1 MKNPRRITVAEAARV
16 MGKDTLFVSELL
28 KQGRMPIGEAE
39 RMEGRVRW
47 NYYISP
53 KLLADY
59 IGMTVEEL
67 WTAIEEVRS
76 KTGGLL
82 NA

>member
-16 MGKDTLFVSELL
+16 MGKDTLFVAELM
-28 KQGRMPIGEAE
+28 KQGRLPIGEAE
-39 RMEGRVRW
+39 QMEGRVRW

-59 IGMTVEEL
+59 IGLSMDEL
-67 WTAIEEVRS
+67 WREIANVRS
-76 KTGGLL
+76 
-82 NA
+82 

>member
-16 MGKDTLFVSELL
+16 MGKDTLFVSELM
-28 KQGRMPIGEAE
+28 KQGRMPIGAAE
-39 RMEGRVRW
+39 LMEGRVRW

-59 IGMTVEEL
+59 IGLSMTEL
-67 WTAIEEVRS
+67 WAEIEKVRS
-76 KTGGLL
+76 
-82 NA
+82 

>member
-16 MGKDTLFVSELL
+16 MGKATLFVAEML
-28 KQGRMPIGEAE
+28 KQGRMPIGEALL
-39 RMEGRVRW
+39 MEDRVRW

-53 KLLADY
+53 ALLAEY

-67 WTAIEEVRS
+67 WREIENVRS
-76 KTGGLL
+76 
-82 NA
+82 

>member
-16 MGKDTLFVSELL
+16 MGKDTLFVSEML

-39 RMEGRVRW
+39 LMPGRVRW
-47 NYYISP
+47 NYFISP

-59 IGMTVEEL
+59 LGMSMDEL
-67 WTAIEEVRS
+67 WKEIDNVRR
-76 KTGGLL
+76 
-82 NA
+82 

>member
-16 MGKDTLFVSELL
+16 MGKDTLFVAEML

-39 RMEGRVRW
+39 LMEGRVRW

-53 KLLADY
+53 KLFADY
-59 IGMTVEEL
+59 IGLTVEEM
-67 WTAIEEVRS
+67 WKEIENVRR
-76 KTGGLL
+76 
-82 NA
+82 

>member
-16 MGKDTLFVSELL
+16 MGKDTLFVSEML

-39 RMEGRVRW
+39 LMEGRVRW

-53 KLLADY
+53 KLFADY
-59 IGMTVEEL
+59 IGLTVEEM
-67 WTAIEEVRS
+67 WKEIANVRR
-76 KTGGLL
+76 
-82 NA
+82 

>member
-16 MGKDTLFVSELL
+16 MGKDTLFVAELM
-28 KQGRMPIGEAE
+28 KQGRLPIGEAE
-39 RMEGRVRW
+39 QMEGRVRW

-59 IGMTVEEL
+59 IGLSMDEL
-67 WTAIEEVRS
+67 WREVANVRR
-76 KTGGLL
+76 
-82 NA
+82 

>member
-16 MGKDTLFVSELL
+16 MGKDTLFVAELM

-39 RMEGRVRW
+39 LMEGRVRW

-59 IGMTVEEL
+59 IGLSMDEL
-67 WTAIEEVRS
+67 WREIANVRS
-76 KTGGLL
+76 
-82 NA
+82 

>member
-16 MGKDTLFVSELL
+16 MGKDTLFVSEML

-39 RMEGRVRW
+39 LMEGRVRW

-59 IGMTVEEL
+59 IGMTMEEL
-67 WTAIEEVRS
+67 WKEIEYVRR
-76 KTGGLL
+76 
-82 NA
+82 

>member
-16 MGKDTLFVSELL
+16 MGKDTLFVSEML

-39 RMEGRVRW
+39 LMEGRVRW

-59 IGMTVEEL
+59 IGLTMEEL
-67 WTAIEEVRS
+67 WKEIENVRR
-76 KTGGLL
+76 
-82 NA
+82 

>member
-28 KQGRMPIGEAE
+28 KQGRLPIGDAE
-39 RMEGRVRW
+39 QMEGRVRW

-59 IGMTVEEL
+59 IGLSMDEL
-67 WTAIEEVRS
+67 WREIANVRS
-76 KTGGLL
+76 
-82 NA
+82 

>member
-28 KQGRMPIGEAE
+28 KQGRLPIGEAE
-39 RMEGRVRW
+39 QMEGRVRW

-59 IGMTVEEL
+59 IGLSMDEL
-67 WTAIEEVRS
+67 WREIANVRS
-76 KTGGLL
+76 
-82 NA
+82 

>member
-16 MGKDTLFVSELL
+16 MGKATLFVSEML
-28 KQGRMPIGEAE
+28 KQGRMPIGEAILLDD
-39 RMEGRVRW
+39 RVRW

-59 IGMTVEEL
+59 IGITLEEL
-67 WTAIEEVRS
+67 WKEIENVRR
-76 KTGGLL
+76 
-82 NA
+82 

>member
-16 MGKDTLFVSELL
+16 MGKDTLFVSEML

-39 RMEGRVRW
+39 LMEGRVRW

-53 KLLADY
+53 KLFADY
-59 IGMTVEEL
+59 IGLTVEEM
-67 WTAIEEVRS
+67 WKEIENVRR
-76 KTGGLL
+76 
-82 NA
+82 